1 LSDPWWKRR
10 KKKDPRFNDLY
21 DELERLG
28 DLIDETMQKA
38 FDNTSKDTPTKR
50 NRSNDFSVK
59 IGSDGK
65 PRIREF
71 DNRQLRQAEFEV
83 SDEPEPLVDVIEEG
97 ETVIVLVVLQG
108 VDKDDIDLRLT
119 GDTLTFSVDAV
130 DFEWYDELKLP
141 ARVNPKSA
149 RASYKNGVLEI
160 KVKKVETPFRADR
173 VSLKK

>member
-1 LSDPWWKRR
+1 MSDPWWKRR
-10 KKKDPRFNDLY
+10 KKKDPWFNDIY

-38 FDNTSKDTPTKR
+38 FDTPSKDTPTKR
-50 NRSNDFSVK
+50 KQFKGFSVK

-65 PRIREF
+65 PRIREV
-71 DNRQLRQAEFEV
+71 NSRQLQQPEFEV
-83 SDEPEPLVDVIEEG
+83 SDDPEPLVDVIEEG
-97 ETVIVLVVLQG
+97 ETVVVLVALPG
-108 VDKDDIDLRLT
+108 VNKDNIDLRIT
-119 GDTLTFSVDAV
+119 GDSLTFSVDAA

-160 KVKKVETPFRADR
+160 KVKKVEKSFRADR
-173 VSLKK
+173 ISLKK